1 MTRHEERES
10 VFCLCFEYSL
20 NITPTQELIELAQL
34 CRELVVTEYV
44 EKTFLGIIE
53 HRKEIDEK
61 INENIKGWK
70 LERLSKVS
78 LAVLRLAV
86 YEILFAE
93 GVPESVAINEAVEL
107 AKAYDTDEAPSFIN
121 GVLGSISRTK

>member
-20 NITPTQELIELAQL
+20 NITPVQELIEFAQL
-34 CRELVVTEYV
+34 CRDLVVTDYV
-44 EKTFLGIIE
+44 ETTFNGIIE

-61 INENIKGWK
+61 IKENIKGWK

-86 YEILFAE
+86 YEILFSDI
-93 GVPESVAINEAVEL
+93 PESVAINEAVEL
-107 AKAYDTDEAPSFIN
+107 AKVYDTDEAPSFIN
-121 GVLGSISRTK
+121 GVLGAISRAK